1 MKTTRQYQTQTVSK
15 NDGASGS
22 LQDSPHPAAER
33 AAVRPW
39 RSRFSLLLSALI
51 LRPPAHNW
59 LLSRRVQILIDG
71 LVCVTSFVIAHLLRF
86 DGWPP
91 GMDHDRLLLLLPYLL
106 VARIGVNYL
115 MGLYRRVWRYISIQ
129 DSLHLALSVGIVS
142 LVMLAIRLI
151 LANQIRILTVPISIV
166 VIDFLLTATGMLA
179 ARLTWRLTV
188 ENANR
193 VRRRTDQ
200 ARLRTLLVGA
210 GDAGIMALREITRR
224 EDLGLQVI
232 GFLDDNPNK
241 LKTVI
246 QGVPVLGTT
255 AELEEVAR
263 SRRVDQI
270 IITIANARRKAIRRI
285 IDLCDGTG
293 LPVKII
299 PALHEIL
306 GNRVTVSS
314 LRRVEIEDLLG
325 RDAIDIDEWL
335 EGNRTAYRGKRILVT
350 GAGGSIGREL
360 CRQLLILEPATI
372 LLLDKDEN
380 AVFEAERDLR
390 PRLIG
395 PATQI
400 VPLIGDLRFTGQLRQ
415 VFDRHQPQIVF
426 HAAAHKHVPLMESNA
441 AEAVLNNIIGTQRLL
456 DAAAAAQVE
465 RCVMVSTDKA
475 VNPTNIMGAT
485 KRVAELMF
493 QARARQAAHEGL
505 PTSYSCVRF
514 GNVLGSRG
522 SVIPIFRE
530 QIRRGGPVTVTHP
543 EVVRYFMT
551 IPEAAQLIIQAGAMG
566 RKGEIYLLDM
576 GEPVRVVDLA
586 RDMIHLSG
594 LTPGEDIDIH
604 FTGLRPGEK
613 LKEELLIAEE
623 GAQTTFFEKIFIAPP
638 LEYNFAR
645 LSDMIAAL
653 ARAAEEGQ
661 PEEIYDLFRRM
672 EIGFRPAV
680 PSSGPAGEST
690 GSRTEA

>member
-1 MKTTRQYQTQTVSK
+1 MKTNRYYQTQPPT
-15 NDGASGS
+15 ASRS
-22 LQDSPHPAAER
+22 SSPSSPR
-33 AAVRPW
+33 LN
-39 RSRFSLLLSALI
+39 RFSLRLSTLI
-51 LRPPAHNW
+51 LRPPLQNW

-115 MGLYRRVWRYISIQ
+115 MGLYRRVWRYISIH

-142 LVMLAIRLI
+142 VVMLAIRLI

-166 VIDFLLTATGMLA
+166 IMDFLLTVTGMLA
-179 ARLTWRLTV
+179 ARLSWRLTV
-188 ENANR
+188 ENASR
-193 VRRRTDQ
+193 VQRRRDVTQ
-200 ARLRTLLVGA
+200 LRALLVGA
-210 GDAGIMALREITRR
+210 GDAGVMTLREINRR
-224 EDLGLQVI
+224 EELGLKVI
-232 GFLDDNPNK
+232 GFLDDNQSK

-246 QGVPVLGTT
+246 QGVTVLGTT
-255 AELEEVAR
+255 TELEQVAR
-263 SRRVDQI
+263 SQRIDQI
-270 IITIANARRKAIRRI
+270 IITIANARRKSIRRI
-285 IDLCDGTG
+285 IELCDGTG

-306 GNRVTVSS
+306 GNQVTVSN

-325 RDAIDIDEWL
+325 RDSINIDEWL
-335 EGNRTAYRGKRILVT
+335 EGNRTAYRGKEILVT

-372 LLLDKDEN
+372 LILDKDEN
-380 AVFEAERDLR
+380 AVFEAERDLLAQC
-390 PRLIG
+390 RLRQAESVTRI
-395 PATQI
+395 I
-400 VPLIGDLRFTGQLRQ
+400 PLIADLRFTGQLQRI
-415 VFDRHQPQIVF
+415 FARHRPQIVF

-441 AEAVLNNIIGTQRLL
+441 AEAVFNNIIGTQRLL
-456 DAAAAAQVE
+456 DAAAAARVE

-493 QARARQAAHEGL
+493 QARARLAEKDGS

-543 EVVRYFMT
+543 DVVRYFMT

-576 GEPVRVVDLA
+576 GDPVRVVDLA

-594 LTPGEDIDIH
+594 LTPGEDIDIQ

-623 GAQTTFFEKIFIAPP
+623 GAETTWFEKIFIAPP
-638 LEYNFAR
+638 LDYNFER
-645 LSDMIAAL
+645 LWEMVDAL
-653 ARAAEEGQ
+653 ARAAEEGRE
-661 PEEIYDLFRRM
+661 EEIYAIFTRM
-672 EIGFRPAV
+672 EIGFQPDRDQ
-680 PSSGPAGEST
+680 GCQK
-690 GSRTEA
+690 